1 MKRHLILGLPALTLL
16 AVLFALAPSFLRASD
31 HADPMALKEPE
42 SNITGLFFFPKG
54 DQMIL
59 VLNIRRGL
67 TNPKPYNLEPFEYAV
82 HMDLTSPVTFENAA
96 DRGHYGG
103 TIVAPARLRSDV
115 TIRIKLNNDTTLNN
129 ISFAGLKVPD
139 ERIRVFTGVRDD
151 PFVFPRFFKKNVI
164 SMVMSVP
171 MAAFPE
177 GQRDWILWGTTYKE
191 GEQVDHVGRSNRTQL
206 ARFDTLNTLPPNE
219 HLPEIMRLMK
229 KWNDVFTFL
238 NGFKEPYP
246 KALAGVI
253 QYILQIR
260 RYDLA
265 PDVMIYSNR
274 FPPGFPNGRLLTDD
288 VAAQT
293 CQTGDCILQ
302 EISFIEGG
310 WPRQTVNDKQFL
322 DEWPYLAEPWPD
334 QPEAPPSTKSIWP
347 YIIGVVLLFAI
358 VSWAVI
364 EIIRRS
370 IMWLWWRW
378 HQKPVL
384 ATPH

>member
-1 MKRHLILGLPALTLL
+1 MKRHIIWGLPTLILL
-16 AVLFALAPSFLRASD
+16 AVVFALAPSFLRASD

-54 DQMIL
+54 DQMIV
-59 VLNIRRGL
+59 VLNIRRAL

-82 HMDLTSPVTFENAA
+82 HMDLTSAVAFENAA

-103 TIVAPARLRSDV
+103 TIVAPERLRSDV
-115 TIRIKLNNDTTLNN
+115 TIRIKLNNDTTLKN

-139 ERIRVFTGVRDD
+139 ERIRVLTGVRDD
-151 PFVFPRFFKKNVI
+151 PFVFPRFFRKNVI

-171 MAAFPE
+171 MSAFPE
-177 GQRDWILWGTTYKE
+177 GQQDWILWGTTYKD
-191 GEQVDHVGRSNRTQL
+191 GKQVDHVGRSNRTQL

-219 HLPEIMRLMK
+219 HVPEIMRLMK
-229 KWNDVFTFL
+229 KWNDAFTFL
-238 NGFKEPYP
+238 NSFKEPYP

-253 QYILQIR
+253 QYIMQIR
-260 RYDLA
+260 KYDLA

-293 CQTGDCILQ
+293 CETGDCILQ

-310 WPRQTVNDKQFL
+310 WPRQTVNDKAFL

-347 YIIGVVLLFAI
+347 YIIAVVLLFAI

-378 HQKPVL
+378 HQKPAL